1 MPRLSVNLLPPLIA
15 LGLTAML
22 PPVLGLMAP
31 QAKKT
36 AEDKTKIRIVQWAS
50 DAKLSRKLSD
60 AEIAKLQKEKTDPD
74 AAVPTYKALA
84 KVAKGQVLQVPD
96 LLETGKKEVAIQGGE
111 LAYTKIL
118 PGSRL
123 KYVTVNPT
131 SFVRAKPAELHV
143 QVEKG
148 KAQFRVG
155 TLAQPSTIKV
165 SGPMLATAAKGTAF
179 SVGVGEETTSVL
191 VAEGKV
197 DVFLDSASGDT
208 KTINA
213 GEKYVFRT
221 ADGFDFQ
228 DQATAPLND
237 QDRDEIRQLLS
248 LPTQA
253 LYGYENR
260 EPRRPDAETI
270 VVTKSERIANFVD
283 GEDSG
288 GGFYFTYKPAWLP
301 NSLNVT
307 GRQNFW
313 TVDGNGRRSN
323 VGKGFFFESLSP
335 DGQTIFASK
344 LNDGLWKMNWNGSGK
359 VRLTTKPICS
369 VIGVSPDGKR
379 IVASTGWERTPILT
393 YDSKK
398 KIFKDSGKK
407 EWVPAR
413 NEWILLDVPSKK
425 VVTILTKE
433 IFRKQTGIALEDAT
447 ERIEF
452 ARGGRFAFFSI
463 SNLNAIKWIGF
474 HIDGLKVT
482 SIGVRNA
489 NIFPWKLSPLGRWI
503 YGPLNNK
510 KWEFISS
517 NPRNSY
523 THQNEQDINKL
534 ELLLGEQEIA
544 IDGKVLKI
552 ESDGSERRDRTS
564 KDLAYPECYE
574 LDVHPNGELMIW
586 QDILGVMAR
595 KGIPIVLSDTLNTDR
610 STVTAHPSYS
620 ATYGLDWVSNREVIM
635 RSYRKRFRITFGVK
649 KPTIPQ
655 P

>member
-1 MPRLSVNLLPPLIA
+1 MPRLSVNLFPPLIA
-15 LGLTAML
+15 LGLTAVL

-36 AEDKTKIRIVQWAS
+36 TEDKTKIRIVQWAS

-131 SFVRAKPAELHV
+131 SFVRTKPAELHV

-288 GGFYFTYKPAWLP
+288 GGFYFNYKPAWLP

-307 GRQNFW
+307 ASNNFW
-313 TVDGNGRRSN
+313 TVDNTGRRSN
-323 VGKGFFFESLSP
+323 IGKGFSFECMSL
-335 DGQTIFASK
+335 DGQTIFATKAGS
-344 LNDGLWKMNWNGSGK
+344 GLWKMNWDGSGK
-359 VRLTTKPICS
+359 KQVTSKPIS
-369 VIGVSPDGKR
+369 GVIGVSPDGKR
-379 IVASTGWERTPILT
+379 IVADSGWTRGPQFY
-393 YDSKK
+393 YDLKK
-398 KIFKDSGKK
+398 KKSVKTGKTIWIATHK
-407 EWVPAR
+407 EC
-413 NEWILLDVPSKK
+413 LLIDVSSNK
-425 VVTILTKE
+425 VTTIITAENLK
-433 IFRKQTGIALEDAT
+433 KQTGLSPNSFFSGV
-447 ERIEF
+447 EF
-452 ARGGRFAFFSI
+452 ARGGKHALLSI
-463 SNLNAIKWIGF
+463 TNSFKSRGVYF
-474 HIDGLKVT
+474 RIDGMKVT
-482 SIGVRNA
+482 SLGARRAEVDSWKISPMGKWVYGSLSQGKWAFIGETGAQTYSHDLVDSRGK
-489 NIFPWKLSPLGRWI
+489 IDF
-503 YGPLNNK
+503 
-510 KWEFISS
+510 
-517 NPRNSY
+517 
-523 THQNEQDINKL
+523 
-534 ELLLGEQEIA
+534 LLGEGEVASEGQVVQIA
-544 IDGKVLKI
+544 
-552 ESDGSERRDRTS
+552 SDGSERRPRTA
-564 KDLAYPECYE
+564 KDLSYPECYQ
-574 LDVHPNGELMIW
+574 LDVHPNGELMVW
-586 QDILGVMAR
+586 LDVLGQMIR
-595 KGIPIVLSDTLNTDR
+595 KGTGLIVSDTLNTDR
-610 STVTAHPSYS
+610 STITAHPSVSS
-620 ATYGLDWVSNREVIM
+620 AYRLDWINDRQVIEQ
-635 RSYRKRFRITFGVK
+635 SYRNRFKITFGVK
-649 KPTIPQ
+649 KPSIPQ